1 MQALV
6 VNLYIGVREFLS
18 EHGFEG
24 MCISEDVEKNNAK
37 IAVLLLVLNLLLQ
50 LGVVGDSWWG
60 WARVGRVMVTLV
72 QGRTN
77 TVHPVNGLEL
87 GDGQG
92 EEREEQRA
100 ENAEHVFTPASHKVH
115 K

>member
-37 IAVLLLVLNLLLQ
+37 IALLQLLLNLLLQ
-50 LGVVGDSWWG
+50 LGVVGDSCWG

-77 TVHPVNGLEL
+77 TNTVQPVKSLEL
-87 GDGQG
+87 GNGQG
-92 EEREEQRA
+92 EEQRA
-100 ENAEHVFTPASHKVH
+100 DNAEQVFTPATHKVH

>member
-37 IAVLLLVLNLLLQ
+37 IALLLLLLNLLLQ

-72 QGRTN
+72 QRKSN
-77 TVHPVNGLEL
+77 TVQPVNNLEL
-87 GDGQG
+87 GDVQ
-92 EEREEQRA
+92 
-100 ENAEHVFTPASHKVH
+100 ENTEHVCSAPATDKVN
-115 K
+115 KNITILRK

>member
-37 IAVLLLVLNLLLQ
+37 IALLQLLLNLLLQ

-87 GDGQG
+87 GEVQG
-92 EEREEQRA
+92 EEQRA
-100 ENAEHVFTPASHKVH
+100 ENAEHVFTPATHKVH

>member
-37 IAVLLLVLNLLLQ
+37 IAVLLL
-50 LGVVGDSWWG
+50 
-60 WARVGRVMVTLV
+60 RVMVTLV

-77 TVHPVNGLEL
+77 TVQPVNGLEL
-87 GDGQG
+87 GEVRG
-92 EEREEQRA
+92 EEQRA
-100 ENAEHVFTPASHKVH
+100 ENAEHVFTTATHKVH